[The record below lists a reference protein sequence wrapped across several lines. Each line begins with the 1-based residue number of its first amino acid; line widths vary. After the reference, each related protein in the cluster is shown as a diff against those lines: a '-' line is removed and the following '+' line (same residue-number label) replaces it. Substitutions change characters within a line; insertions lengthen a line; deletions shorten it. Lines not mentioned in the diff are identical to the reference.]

1 LLVIPTKNI
10 NMKKSLQILALALI
24 LNLSASLSAQTTY
37 NLDWG
42 LNINGAAAS
51 LTIEPGDTVE
61 WTWVDNLQH
70 NVASTASAQE
80 SFNSGLI
87 QGQGSTWSYT
97 FTEVGVNDYECTPHS
112 SSMFGTI
119 TVEEALS
126 VDDKFARNLLF
137 TLSQSTNRLRIQSLM
152 QIDELVIYNLL
163 GVPQMRVM
171 VRDQYAEVDLSA
183 LVSGVY
189 LVKATSQKAQT
200 TFKVVKR

>member
-1 LLVIPTKNI
+1 
-10 NMKKSLQILALALI
+10 MKRSLQILALAMI
-24 LNLSASLSAQTTY
+24 INVSASLNAQTTY
-37 NLDWG
+37 NLDWA

-70 NVASTASAQE
+70 NVASTATAQE
-80 SFNSGLI
+80 SFNSGLL
-87 QGQGSTWSYT
+87 QGQGTTWSYT
-97 FTEVGVNDYECTPHS
+97 FTEVGVNNYVCTPHS
-112 SSMFGTI
+112 SSMFGAI

-126 VDDKFARNLLF
+126 IDEKFARNIVY
-137 TLSQSTNRLRIQSLM
+137 TLAQSTNRLRIQSLM
-152 QIDELVIYNLL
+152 PIDELVIYNLL
-163 GVPQMRVM
+163 GVPQIRVS
-171 VRDQYAEVDLSA
+171 VRDQFTEIDMSA

>member
-1 LLVIPTKNI
+1 
-10 NMKKSLQILALALI
+10 MKRFVQILALALVI
-24 LNLSASLSAQTTY
+24 NISATLNAQTTY

-97 FTEVGVNDYECTPHS
+97 FTDVGVNEYVCTPHS

-126 VDDKFARNLLF
+126 IDDKFSRNLLF

-163 GVPQMRVM
+163 GVPQIRVN
-171 VRDQYAEVDLSA
+171 VRDQYAEVDMSS

-189 LVKATSQKAQT
+189 LVKATNQKAQT

>member
-1 LLVIPTKNI
+1 
-10 NMKKSLQILALALI
+10 MKRSLQILALALI
-24 LNLSASLSAQTTY
+24 INVSASLKAQTTY
-37 NLDWG
+37 NLDWA

-70 NVASTASAQE
+70 NVASTATAQE

-97 FTEVGVNDYECTPHS
+97 FTEVGVNNYVCTPHS

-126 VDDKFARNLLF
+126 IDDKFARNIVY
-137 TLSQSTNRLRIQSLM
+137 TLAQSTNRLRIQSLM
-152 QIDELVIYNLL
+152 PIDELVIYNLL
-163 GVPQMRVM
+163 GVPQIRVS
-171 VRDQYAEVDLSA
+171 VRDQFTEIDMSA

>member
-1 LLVIPTKNI
+1 
-10 NMKKSLQILALALI
+10 MKRTLQILVLAMV
-24 LNLSASLSAQTTY
+24 LNTTITINAQTTY

-51 LTIEPGDTVE
+51 VTIEPGDTVE

-70 NVASTASAQE
+70 NVVSTSSAQE

-97 FTEVGVNDYECTPHS
+97 FTEVGVNDYLCTPHS

-119 TVEEALS
+119 TVEQALS
-126 VDDKFARNLLF
+126 LDEKFSKNLVF
-137 TLSQSTNRLRIQSLM
+137 SMNQSTSRLRVQSLM
-152 QIDELVIYNLL
+152 SVDELAIYNLL
-163 GVPQMRVM
+163 GVSQLRVN
-171 VRDQYAEVDLSA
+171 VRDQFVEVDLSS
-183 LVSGVY
+183 LVTGVY
-189 LVKATSQKAQT
+189 LVKAKSGKAQT

>member
-1 LLVIPTKNI
+1 
-10 NMKKSLQILALALI
+10 MKKSLQILALALI

-51 LTIEPGDTVE
+51 LTLEPGDTVE

-70 NVASTASAQE
+70 NVVSTASAQE

-97 FTEVGVNDYECTPHS
+97 FTEVGVNEYVCTPHS

>member
-1 LLVIPTKNI
+1 
-10 NMKKSLQILALALI
+10 MKRSLQIFVFAVL
-24 LNLSASLSAQTTY
+24 LNFSANLMAQTTY

-61 WTWVDNLQH
+61 WTWIDGLQH
-70 NVASTASAQE
+70 NVVSETSAQE

-97 FTEVGVNDYECTPHS
+97 FTQVGINDYVCTPHS

-126 VDDKFARNLLF
+126 TDEKFAKNLMFSLN
-137 TLSQSTNRLRIQSLM
+137 QSTERLFVQSLIPM
-152 QIDELVIYNLL
+152 DELVVYNLL
-163 GVPQMRVM
+163 GVPQIRLL
-171 VRDQYAEVDLSA
+171 VRDQYAEVDMSA
-183 LVSGVY
+183 LNTGVY
-189 LVKATSQKAQT
+189 LVNASSENAQT

>member
-1 LLVIPTKNI
+1 
-10 NMKKSLQILALALI
+10 MKRFLQILALALVI
-24 LNLSASLSAQTTY
+24 NISASLNAQTTY

-70 NVASTASAQE
+70 NVASTSSAQE

-97 FTEVGVNDYECTPHS
+97 FTEVGVNEYVCTPHS

-126 VDDKFARNLLF
+126 IDDKFARNLLF

-163 GVPQMRVM
+163 GVPQTRVN
-171 VRDQYAEVDLSA
+171 VRDQYAEVDMSS

>member
-1 LLVIPTKNI
+1 
-10 NMKKSLQILALALI
+10 MKRSLQILALAMI
-24 LNLSASLSAQTTY
+24 INVSASLNAQTTY
-37 NLDWG
+37 NLDWA

-70 NVASTASAQE
+70 NVASTAAAQE
-80 SFNSGLI
+80 SFNSGLL
-87 QGQGSTWSYT
+87 QGQGTTWSYT
-97 FTEVGVNDYECTPHS
+97 FTEVGVNNYVCTPHS
-112 SSMFGTI
+112 SSMFGAI

-126 VDDKFARNLLF
+126 IDEKFARNIVY
-137 TLSQSTNRLRIQSLM
+137 TLAQSTNRLRIQSLM
-152 QIDELVIYNLL
+152 PINELVIYNLL
-163 GVPQMRVM
+163 GVPQIRVS
-171 VRDQYAEVDLSA
+171 VRDQFTEIDMSA

>member
-1 LLVIPTKNI
+1 
-10 NMKKSLQILALALI
+10 MKRSLQIFVLAVL
-24 LNLSASLSAQTTY
+24 LNASASLMAQTTY

-97 FTEVGVNDYECTPHS
+97 FTEVGVNEYVCTPHS
-112 SSMFGTI
+112 SSMFGVI
-119 TVEEALS
+119 TVEQALS
-126 VDDKFARNLLF
+126 VDDKFARNLVF
-137 TLSQSTNRLRIQSLM
+137 SMNQGNNRLLVQSLM
-152 QIDELVIYNLL
+152 SIDELVVYNLL
-163 GVPQMRVM
+163 GVPQLRIS
-171 VRDQYAEVDLSA
+171 VRDQFAEVDLSA
-183 LVSGVY
+183 LVTGVY
-189 LVKATSQKAQT
+189 LVKATSANAQT

>member
-1 LLVIPTKNI
+1 MKNLLH
-10 NMKKSLQILALALI
+10 LGALI
-24 LNLSASLSAQTTY
+24 ILLNASISLTAQTTY

-97 FTEVGVNDYECTPHS
+97 FIEVGVNDYVCTPHS

-119 TVEEALS
+119 TVEQALS
-126 VDDKFARNLLF
+126 IDEKFAKNLVYSLNQN
-137 TLSQSTNRLRIQSLM
+137 TGRLMVQSLM
-152 QIDELVIYNLL
+152 SMDELVVYNLL
-163 GVPQMRVM
+163 GVTQMRVG
-171 VRDQYAEVDLSA
+171 VSSQFAEVDFSA
-183 LVSGVY
+183 LVTGVY
-189 LVKATSQKAQT
+189 LVKAKSGNAQT

>member
-1 LLVIPTKNI
+1 
-10 NMKKSLQILALALI
+10 MKRSLQIFVLAFL
-24 LNLSASLSAQTTY
+24 LNASASLMAQTTY

-97 FTEVGVNDYECTPHS
+97 FTEVGVNEYVCTPHS
-112 SSMFGTI
+112 SSMFGVI
-119 TVEEALS
+119 TVEQALS
-126 VDDKFARNLLF
+126 VDDKFARNLVF
-137 TLSQSTNRLRIQSLM
+137 SMNQGNNRLLVQSLM
-152 QIDELVIYNLL
+152 SIDELVVYNLL
-163 GVPQMRVM
+163 GVPQLRIS
-171 VRDQYAEVDLSA
+171 VRDQFAEVDLSA
-183 LVSGVY
+183 LVTGVY
-189 LVKATSQKAQT
+189 LVKATSANAQT

>member
-1 LLVIPTKNI
+1 
-10 NMKKSLQILALALI
+10 MKRSLQIFVLALL
-24 LNLSASLSAQTTY
+24 LNASASLMAQTTY

-97 FTEVGVNDYECTPHS
+97 FTEVGVNEYVCTPHS
-112 SSMFGTI
+112 SSMFGAI
-119 TVEEALS
+119 TVEQALS
-126 VDDKFARNLLF
+126 VDDKFARNLVF
-137 TLSQSTNRLRIQSLM
+137 SMNQGNNRLLVQSLM
-152 QIDELVIYNLL
+152 SMDELVVYNLL
-163 GVPQMRVM
+163 GVPQLRIS
-171 VRDQYAEVDLSA
+171 VRDQFAEVDLSA
-183 LVSGVY
+183 LVTGVY
-189 LVKATSQKAQT
+189 LVKATSANAQT

>member
-1 LLVIPTKNI
+1 
-10 NMKKSLQILALALI
+10 MKRSLQIFVLAVL
-24 LNLSASLSAQTTY
+24 LNASASLMAQTTY

-97 FTEVGVNDYECTPHS
+97 FTEVGVNEYVCTPHS
-112 SSMFGTI
+112 SSMFGAI
-119 TVEEALS
+119 TVEQALS
-126 VDDKFARNLLF
+126 VDDKFARNLVF
-137 TLSQSTNRLRIQSLM
+137 SMNQGNNRLLLQSLM
-152 QIDELVIYNLL
+152 SIDELVVYNLL
-163 GVPQMRVM
+163 GVPQLRIS
-171 VRDQYAEVDLSA
+171 VRDQFAEVDLSA
-183 LVSGVY
+183 LVTGVY
-189 LVKATSQKAQT
+189 LVKATSANAQT

>member
-1 LLVIPTKNI
+1 
-10 NMKKSLQILALALI
+10 MKKSLQILALALI

-51 LTIEPGDTVE
+51 LTLEPGDTVE

-70 NVASTASAQE
+70 NVVSTASAQE

-97 FTEVGVNDYECTPHS
+97 FTEVGVNEYVCTPHS

-171 VRDQYAEVDLSA
+171 FRDQYAEVDLSA

>member
-1 LLVIPTKNI
+1 
-10 NMKKSLQILALALI
+10 MKRSLQIFVLALL
-24 LNLSASLSAQTTY
+24 LNASASLMAQTTY
-37 NLDWG
+37 NLDCG

-97 FTEVGVNDYECTPHS
+97 FTEVGVNEYVCTPHS
-112 SSMFGTI
+112 SSMFGAI

-126 VDDKFARNLLF
+126 IDDKFARNLVF
-137 TLSQSTNRLRIQSLM
+137 SMNQGTNRLLVQSLM
-152 QIDELVIYNLL
+152 SIDELVVYNLL
-163 GVPQMRVM
+163 GVSQMRIN
-171 VRDQYAEVDLSA
+171 VRDQFTEVDLSA
-183 LVSGVY
+183 LVTGVY
-189 LVKATSQKAQT
+189 LIKATSANAQT

>member
-1 LLVIPTKNI
+1 
-10 NMKKSLQILALALI
+10 MKRSLQIFVLALL
-24 LNLSASLSAQTTY
+24 LNASASLMAQTTY

-97 FTEVGVNDYECTPHS
+97 FTEVGVNEYVCTPHS
-112 SSMFGTI
+112 SSMFGAI

-126 VDDKFARNLLF
+126 IDDKFARNLVF
-137 TLSQSTNRLRIQSLM
+137 SMNQGTNRLLVQSLM
-152 QIDELVIYNLL
+152 SIDELVVYNLL
-163 GVPQMRVM
+163 GVSQMRIN
-171 VRDQYAEVDLSA
+171 VRDQFTEVDLSA
-183 LVSGVY
+183 LVTGVY
-189 LVKATSQKAQT
+189 LIKATSANAQT

>member
-1 LLVIPTKNI
+1 
-10 NMKKSLQILALALI
+10 MKRTLQILVLAMV
-24 LNLSASLSAQTTY
+24 LNTTITTNAQTTY
-37 NLDWG
+37 NLDWA

-51 LTIEPGDTVE
+51 VTIEPGDTVE

-70 NVASTASAQE
+70 NVVSTSSAQE

-97 FTEVGVNDYECTPHS
+97 FTEVGVNDYVCTPHS

-126 VDDKFARNLLF
+126 AEDIFAKNVLF
-137 TLSQSTNRLRIQSLM
+137 SMNQTTNRLQVQSLIS
-152 QIDELVIYNLL
+152 IDELIVYNLL
-163 GVPQMRVM
+163 GVTQMRYF
-171 VRDQYAEVDLSA
+171 VRDQYAEIDLSS

-189 LVKATSQKAQT
+189 LVQAKGGEAQT
-200 TFKVVKR
+200 SFKVVKR

>member
-1 LLVIPTKNI
+1 
-10 NMKKSLQILALALI
+10 MKRFLQILALALVI
-24 LNLSASLSAQTTY
+24 NISASLNAQTTY

-70 NVASTASAQE
+70 NVASTSSAQE

-97 FTEVGVNDYECTPHS
+97 FTEVGVNEYVCTPHS

-126 VDDKFARNLLF
+126 IDDKFARNLLF

-163 GVPQMRVM
+163 GVPQLRVN
-171 VRDQYAEVDLSA
+171 VRDQYAEVDMSS

>member
-1 LLVIPTKNI
+1 
-10 NMKKSLQILALALI
+10 MKRFVQILALALVI
-24 LNLSASLSAQTTY
+24 NISATLNAQTTY

-51 LTIEPGDTVE
+51 LTIESGDTVE

-87 QGQGSTWSYT
+87 QGQGTTWSYT
-97 FTEVGVNDYECTPHS
+97 FTEVGVNEYVCTPHS

-126 VDDKFARNLLF
+126 IDDKFARNLSF

-163 GVPQMRVM
+163 GVPQIRVN
-171 VRDQYAEVDLSA
+171 VRDQYAEVDMSS

>member
-1 LLVIPTKNI
+1 
-10 NMKKSLQILALALI
+10 MKRSLQIFVLALL
-24 LNLSASLSAQTTY
+24 LNASASLMAQTTY

-97 FTEVGVNDYECTPHS
+97 FTEVGVNEYVCTPHS
-112 SSMFGTI
+112 SSMFGAI

-126 VDDKFARNLLF
+126 IDDKFARNLVF
-137 TLSQSTNRLRIQSLM
+137 SMNQGTNRLLVQSLM
-152 QIDELVIYNLL
+152 SIDELVVYNLL
-163 GVPQMRVM
+163 GVPQMRIN
-171 VRDQYAEVDLSA
+171 VRDQFTEVDLSA
-183 LVSGVY
+183 LVTGVY
-189 LVKATSQKAQT
+189 LIKATSANAQT

>member
-1 LLVIPTKNI
+1 
-10 NMKKSLQILALALI
+10 MKRSLQIFVLALL
-24 LNLSASLSAQTTY
+24 LNASASLMAQTTY

-97 FTEVGVNDYECTPHS
+97 FTEVGVNEYVCTPHS
-112 SSMFGTI
+112 SSMFGAI
-119 TVEEALS
+119 TVEQALS
-126 VDDKFARNLLF
+126 VDDKFARNLVF
-137 TLSQSTNRLRIQSLM
+137 SMNQGNNRLLVQSLM
-152 QIDELVIYNLL
+152 SMEELVVYNLL
-163 GVPQMRVM
+163 GVPQLRIS
-171 VRDQYAEVDLSA
+171 VRDQFAEVDLSA
-183 LVSGVY
+183 LVTGVY
-189 LVKATSQKAQT
+189 LVKATSANAQT

>member
-1 LLVIPTKNI
+1 
-10 NMKKSLQILALALI
+10 MKKSLQILALALI

-51 LTIEPGDTVE
+51 LTLEPGDTVE

-70 NVASTASAQE
+70 NVVSTASAQE

-97 FTEVGVNDYECTPHS
+97 FTEVGVNEYVCTPHS

-171 VRDQYAEVDLSA
+171 VRDQYVEVDLSA

>member
-1 LLVIPTKNI
+1 
-10 NMKKSLQILALALI
+10 MKRFVQILALALVI
-24 LNLSASLSAQTTY
+24 NISATLNAQTTY

-97 FTEVGVNDYECTPHS
+97 FTDVGVNEYVCTPHS

-126 VDDKFARNLLF
+126 IDDKFARNLSF

-152 QIDELVIYNLL
+152 QIEELVIYNLL
-163 GVPQMRVM
+163 GVPQIRVN
-171 VRDQYAEVDLSA
+171 VRDQYAEVDMSS

-189 LVKATSQKAQT
+189 LVKATNQKAQT

>member
-1 LLVIPTKNI
+1 
-10 NMKKSLQILALALI
+10 MKKSLHIFALALL
-24 LNLSASLSAQTTY
+24 LNAATSISAQTTY

-97 FTEVGVNDYECTPHS
+97 FTEVGVNDYVCTPHS

-126 VDDKFARNLLF
+126 LDDKFARNLVF
-137 TLSQSTNRLRIQSLM
+137 SMNQSTDRLRVQSL
-152 QIDELVIYNLL
+152 ISVDELVIYNLL
-163 GVPQMRVM
+163 GVAQLRVL
-171 VRDQYAEVDLSA
+171 VRDQFAEVDLSS
-183 LVSGVY
+183 LVTGVY
-189 LVKATSQKAQT
+189 LVKAIGGKAQT

>member
-1 LLVIPTKNI
+1 
-10 NMKKSLQILALALI
+10 MKRFLQILALALVI
-24 LNLSASLSAQTTY
+24 NISASLNAQTTY

-70 NVASTASAQE
+70 NVASTSSAQE

-97 FTEVGVNDYECTPHS
+97 FTEVGVNEYVCTPHS

-126 VDDKFARNLLF
+126 IDDKFARNLLF

-163 GVPQMRVM
+163 GVPQIRVN
-171 VRDQYAEVDLSA
+171 VRDQYAEVDMSS

>member
-1 LLVIPTKNI
+1 
-10 NMKKSLQILALALI
+10 MKRFVQILALALVI
-24 LNLSASLSAQTTY
+24 NISATLNAQTTY

-97 FTEVGVNDYECTPHS
+97 FTDVGVNEYVCTPHS

-126 VDDKFARNLLF
+126 IDDKFARNLSF

-152 QIDELVIYNLL
+152 QIEELVIYNLL
-163 GVPQMRVM
+163 GVPQIRVN
-171 VRDQYAEVDLSA
+171 VRDQYAEVDMSS

>member
-1 LLVIPTKNI
+1 
-10 NMKKSLQILALALI
+10 MKRSLQIFVLAVL
-24 LNLSASLSAQTTY
+24 LNASASLMAQTTY

-97 FTEVGVNDYECTPHS
+97 FTEVGVNEYVCTPHS
-112 SSMFGTI
+112 SSMFGAI
-119 TVEEALS
+119 TVEQALS
-126 VDDKFARNLLF
+126 VDDKFARNLVF
-137 TLSQSTNRLRIQSLM
+137 SMNQGNNRLLVQSLM
-152 QIDELVIYNLL
+152 SIDELVVYNLL
-163 GVPQMRVM
+163 GVPQLRIS
-171 VRDQYAEVDLSA
+171 VRDQFAEVDLSA
-183 LVSGVY
+183 LVTGVY
-189 LVKATSQKAQT
+189 LVKATSANAQT

>member
-1 LLVIPTKNI
+1 
-10 NMKKSLQILALALI
+10 MKRSLQIFVLALL
-24 LNLSASLSAQTTY
+24 LNASASLMAQTTY

-97 FTEVGVNDYECTPHS
+97 FTEVGVNEYVCTPHS
-112 SSMFGTI
+112 SSMFGAI
-119 TVEEALS
+119 TVEQALS
-126 VDDKFARNLLF
+126 VDDKFARNLVF
-137 TLSQSTNRLRIQSLM
+137 SMNQGNNRLLVQSLM
-152 QIDELVIYNLL
+152 SMHELVVYNLL
-163 GVPQMRVM
+163 GAPQLRIS
-171 VRDQYAEVDLSA
+171 VRDQFAEVDLSA
-183 LVSGVY
+183 LVTGVY
-189 LVKATSQKAQT
+189 LVKATSANAQT

>member
-1 LLVIPTKNI
+1 
-10 NMKKSLQILALALI
+10 MKRSLQILALAMI
-24 LNLSASLSAQTTY
+24 INVSASLNAQTTY
-37 NLDWG
+37 NLDWA

-61 WTWVDNLQH
+61 LTWVDNLQH
-70 NVASTASAQE
+70 NVASTATAQE

-97 FTEVGVNDYECTPHS
+97 FTEVGVNNYVCTPHS

-126 VDDKFARNLLF
+126 IDDKFARNIVY
-137 TLSQSTNRLRIQSLM
+137 TLAQSTNRLRIQSLM
-152 QIDELVIYNLL
+152 PIDELVIYNLL
-163 GVPQMRVM
+163 GVPQIRVS
-171 VRDQYAEVDLSA
+171 VRDQFTEIDMSA

>member
-1 LLVIPTKNI
+1 
-10 NMKKSLQILALALI
+10 MKRNLQILMLAVVI
-24 LNLSASLSAQTTY
+24 NATAYTYAQTTY
-37 NLDWG
+37 DLDWG

-51 LTIEPGDTVE
+51 VTIEPGDTVE

-70 NVASTASAQE
+70 NVVSTSGAQE

-97 FTEVGVNDYECTPHS
+97 FTEVGINDYVCTPHS

-126 VDDKFARNLLF
+126 AEDKFARNILF
-137 TLSQSTNRLRIQSLM
+137 SMNQVTNRLQVQSLIA
-152 QIDELVIYNLL
+152 IDELVVYNLL
-163 GVPQMRVM
+163 GVTQMRYL
-171 VRDQYAEVDLSA
+171 VRDQYAELDLST

-189 LVKATSQKAQT
+189 LVQAKGGDAQT
-200 TFKVVKR
+200 SFKVVKH

>member
-1 LLVIPTKNI
+1 
-10 NMKKSLQILALALI
+10 MKRSLQILALALI
-24 LNLSASLSAQTTY
+24 INVSASLKAQTTY
-37 NLDWG
+37 NLDWA

-70 NVASTASAQE
+70 NVASTATAQE

-97 FTEVGVNDYECTPHS
+97 FTEVGVNNYVCTPHS
-112 SSMFGTI
+112 SSMFGAI

-126 VDDKFARNLLF
+126 IDDKFARNIVY
-137 TLSQSTNRLRIQSLM
+137 TLAQSTNRLRIQSLM
-152 QIDELVIYNLL
+152 PIDELVIYNLL
-163 GVPQMRVM
+163 GVPQIRVS
-171 VRDQYAEVDLSA
+171 VRDQFTEIDMSA

>member
-1 LLVIPTKNI
+1 
-10 NMKKSLQILALALI
+10 MKRSLQIFVLALL
-24 LNLSASLSAQTTY
+24 LNASASLMAQTTY

-97 FTEVGVNDYECTPHS
+97 FTEVGVNEYVCTPHS
-112 SSMFGTI
+112 SSMFGAI

-126 VDDKFARNLLF
+126 IDDKFARNLVF
-137 TLSQSTNRLRIQSLM
+137 SMNQGTNRLLVQSLM
-152 QIDELVIYNLL
+152 SIDELVVYNLL
-163 GVPQMRVM
+163 GVPQMRIN
-171 VRDQYAEVDLSA
+171 VRDQFTEVDLSA
-183 LVSGVY
+183 LVTGVY
-189 LVKATSQKAQT
+189 LVKATSANAQT

>member
-1 LLVIPTKNI
+1 
-10 NMKKSLQILALALI
+10 MKRFLQILALALVI
-24 LNLSASLSAQTTY
+24 NISASLNAQTTY

-70 NVASTASAQE
+70 NVASTSSAQE

-97 FTEVGVNDYECTPHS
+97 FTEVGVNEYVCTPHS

-126 VDDKFARNLLF
+126 IDDKFARNLLF

-152 QIDELVIYNLL
+152 QIDKLVIYNLL
-163 GVPQMRVM
+163 GVPQIRVN
-171 VRDQYAEVDLSA
+171 VRDQYAEVDMSS

>member
-1 LLVIPTKNI
+1 
-10 NMKKSLQILALALI
+10 MKRSLQIFVLALL
-24 LNLSASLSAQTTY
+24 LNASASLMAQTTY

-97 FTEVGVNDYECTPHS
+97 FTEVGVNEYVCTPHS
-112 SSMFGTI
+112 SSMFGVI
-119 TVEEALS
+119 TVEQALS
-126 VDDKFARNLLF
+126 VDDKFARNLVF
-137 TLSQSTNRLRIQSLM
+137 SMNQGNNRLLVQSLM
-152 QIDELVIYNLL
+152 SIDELVVYNLL
-163 GVPQMRVM
+163 GVPQLRIS
-171 VRDQYAEVDLSA
+171 VRDQFAEVDLSA
-183 LVSGVY
+183 LVTGVY
-189 LVKATSQKAQT
+189 LVKATSANAQT

>member
-1 LLVIPTKNI
+1 
-10 NMKKSLQILALALI
+10 MKRSLQILALALI
-24 LNLSASLSAQTTY
+24 INVSASLKAQTTY

-42 LNINGAAAS
+42 LNINGSAAS

-70 NVASTASAQE
+70 NVASTATAQE

-97 FTEVGVNDYECTPHS
+97 FTEVGVNNYVCTPHS
-112 SSMFGTI
+112 SSMFGAI

-126 VDDKFARNLLF
+126 IDDKFARNIVY
-137 TLSQSTNRLRIQSLM
+137 TLAQSTNRLRIQSLM
-152 QIDELVIYNLL
+152 PIDELVIYNLL
-163 GVPQMRVM
+163 GVPQIRVS
-171 VRDQYAEVDLSA
+171 VRDQFTEIDMSA

>member
-1 LLVIPTKNI
+1 MKNLLHLGALVILLNASI
-10 NMKKSLQILALALI
+10 SLT
-24 LNLSASLSAQTTY
+24 AQTTY

-97 FTEVGVNDYECTPHS
+97 FTEVGVNDYVCTPHS

-119 TVEEALS
+119 TVEQALS
-126 VDDKFARNLLF
+126 IDEKFARNLVFSLNQN
-137 TLSQSTNRLRIQSLM
+137 TDRLVVQSLM
-152 QIDELVIYNLL
+152 SMDELLVYNLL
-163 GVPQMRVM
+163 GVPQMRVG
-171 VRDQYAEVDLSA
+171 VSSQFAEVDFSA
-183 LVSGVY
+183 LVTGVY
-189 LVKATSQKAQT
+189 LVKAKSGNAQT